1 MFVVSFPVFGLS
13 FLAFGFAFFL
23 GGSLTSLALGSAEN
37 FGGVALKN
45 MRGFREN
52 MGKKFFVEGN
62 EVEFVSLGTSL
73 AVRITRSGLSSSV
86 SLGSLPL
93 GLFRGSIKRVVT
105 KLPSVLFV

>member
-52 MGKKFFVEGN
+52 MGKKVFVEGK
-62 EVEFVSLGTSL
+62 VEFGSLGTSL